1 MVFGPT
7 KAPMQAFYFADFAI
21 NPPEGV
27 LGGGPGALAALRKVE
42 ADGSQSELAPIGDV
56 ELQPGE
62 WVLGRES
69 GGGGYGNP
77 LERDPEAARSDVME
91 GWVSREAAERDY
103 GVIFD
108 GEVDDESLAV
118 NAEQTRKRREQL
130 EGDQS

>member
-27 LGGGPGALAALRKVE
+27 LGGGPGALAAARKID

-62 WVLGRES
+62 WVLGLES
-69 GGGGYGNP
+69 GGGGYGSP
-77 LERDPEAARSDVME
+77 LDRDPEEVRADVME

-103 GVIFD
+103 GVIFN
-108 GEVDDESLAV
+108 GELDDESLAV
-118 NAEQTRKRREQL
+118 NGEKTKSKRREL